1 MRIFLN
7 CLCAIVAIG
16 LGSESVA
23 AETGSSRVA
32 ELIGSARVS
41 VLVQPPQ
48 TKFAARLPK
57 QQAGAAVL
65 LPLLGGAIAAAKTG
79 ESMRKEYQF
88 ADPVVHFRDAFL
100 RKMGETQTIDFVL
113 ASEASS
119 EDPSVLKQSLST
131 EFALEFKTVV
141 WTLAVFGNQHR
152 IEYWGRVRL
161 IRLDDGKVVWKETCK
176 FRTADPASN
185 ERTLEDLL
193 RDNAALLNQEFLAA
207 TDQCAAEL

>member
-1 MRIFLN
+1 MSIFLN
-7 CLCAIVAIG
+7 CLCAIAAIG
-16 LGSESVA
+16 LGSESVG

-32 ELIGSARVS
+32 ELIGSGRVS

-65 LPLLGGAIAAAKTG
+65 SPLLGGAMAAAKTG
-79 ESMRKEYQF
+79 DAMREEHQI

-100 RKMGETQTIDFVL
+100 QKMGETHTIDFVL
-113 ASEASS
+113 ALEGGS
-119 EDPSVLKQSLST
+119 EDPSELRQSLST
-131 EFALEFKTVV
+131 VFALEFKTVV
-141 WTLAVFGNQHR
+141 WTLAVSGNQHR

-161 IRLDDGKVVWKETCK
+161 IRLDSGKVVWKETCK
-176 FRTADPASN
+176 FRTADP
-185 ERTLEDLL
+185 ERNKRTVEDLL